1 MAGRVR
7 AALGVAEGKATAV
20 NHRDALAM
28 KTDMTADLDIYRAAN
43 ELIQQHGE
51 DAPIHAAMRADAM
64 LEAGDRDAYSFRHSY
79 ATQRLLTGI
88 SVYTLAENMGT
99 SVAMIE
105 KHYGHVRPELAA
117 DELTRK

>member
-1 MAGRVR
+1 MLAGLSGPVFVMPDGLPIKSFKKGLR
-7 AALGVAEGKATAV
+7 ALLDAAGLRRDDRGV
-20 NHRDALAM
+20 
-28 KTDMTADLDIYRAAN
+28 
-43 ELIQQHGE
+43 
-51 DAPIHAAMRADAM
+51 
-64 LEAGDRDAYSFRHSY
+64 DRDAYSFRHYY
-79 ATQRLLTGI
+79 ATQCLLTGI